1 MIIDKIY
8 LINLK
13 KRQDRLIK
21 VDTLLKSLGGIFSN
35 YKRIEAVYGNDLSED
50 EIKKLLSI
58 KTQYNYNN
66 PLLYEDIKTLGSI
79 GCYLSHIN
87 IWKDVIKN
95 NYNNVIILEDDIKTN
110 MKLNKIM
117 KYIKNIPKDYDI
129 AYLDYYCDGCDNN
142 IIANSYWYENK
153 IDKIYLTSA
162 YIINNNAIKKLLEK
176 AFPIET
182 QIDNYINYYTILTN
196 NFKRYISKEYIF
208 DQGIGTIGIDTDITN
223 LNCFK
228 CIVND
233 IILDKKFIFIII
245 IILYLIF
252 YFKLK

>member
-1 MIIDKIY
+1 
-8 LINLK
+8 
-13 KRQDRLIK
+13 
-21 VDTLLKSLGGIFSN
+21 
-35 YKRIEAVYGNDLSED
+35 
-50 EIKKLLSI
+50 
-58 KTQYNYNN
+58 
-66 PLLYEDIKTLGSI
+66 
-79 GCYLSHIN
+79 
-87 IWKDVIKN
+87 
-95 NYNNVIILEDDIKTN
+95 
-110 MKLNKIM
+110 
-117 KYIKNIPKDYDI
+117 
-129 AYLDYYCDGCDNN
+129 AYLDYYCDGCNNN

-182 QIDNYINYYTILTN
+182 QIDSYINYYTILTN

-208 DQGIGTIGIDTDITN
+208 DQGIGNIGIDTDITN